1 MQGQANLSSISNS
14 DYTMKKI
21 LYFISICLLFASPIV
36 LYYTVKTVYLL
47 KNDQYKETIYGN
59 EIYHAIEKSKKK
71 TKYKKLILGDST
83 ANQFY
88 NCKEEDPDSA
98 YSLSCNQAIGM
109 IGQYI
114 LLNNYIKAGNRPD
127 TVYLVYTPFSFWD
140 NLDQVYTYHYFLKP
154 FYYDEY
160 KPLMSG
166 TVKEQIRKIPKYQL
180 CHIPYIQTTGWAP
193 NIKQEKRNYSFLSP
207 ISKEYLSKFD
217 SLSNK
222 YNFTFRI
229 IPTFVAEHWRDS
241 IKHFRHNEYA
251 DCCFKREISNFL
263 KSIPYLADS
272 CFVDE
277 VHLKTP
283 KLYQAIINQ
292 KLHLN

>member
-1 MQGQANLSSISNS
+1 MF
-14 DYTMKKI
+14 M
-21 LYFISICLLFASPIV
+21 LFASPIV
-36 LYYTVKTVYLL
+36 FYYTVKTIYLL
-47 KNDQYKETIYGN
+47 KDDLYKETIYGN
-59 EIYHAIEKSKKK
+59 EIYRAIEKSKKK

-114 LLNNYIKAGNRPD
+114 LLNNYLEAGNRPD
-127 TVYLVYTPFSFWD
+127 SVFLVYTPFSFWD

-160 KPLMSG
+160 KPLMSE
-166 TVKEQIRKIPKYQL
+166 TVMNQIRKIPKYWA

-193 NIKQEKRNYSFLSP
+193 NITEENRDYTFLSP
-207 ISKEYLSKFD
+207 ISKEYLSKID
-217 SLSNK
+217 SLCSCHAI
-222 YNFTFRI
+222 YFEI
-229 IPTFVAEHWRDS
+229 VPTFVAEHWRNT
-241 IKHFRHNEYA
+241 IMHFERSEFFGLSYHNKLDTYLNH
-251 DCCFKREISNFL
+251 IHFL
-263 KSIPYLADS
+263 EDS

-277 VHLKTP
+277 VHLNHP
-283 KLYQAIINQ
+283 LLYINTMNS
-292 KLHLN
+292 LLNVSNPQSK

>member
-1 MQGQANLSSISNS
+1 
-14 DYTMKKI
+14 MKRI
-21 LYFISICLLFASPIV
+21 LYFIGLFLLFVSPIV
-36 LYYTVKTVYLL
+36 IYYTAKAVWLL
-47 KNDQYKETIYGN
+47 KDDKYKTTIYGN
-59 EIYHAIEKSKKK
+59 EIYRAIEKSKKK

-109 IGQYI
+109 VGQFI
-114 LLNNYIKAGNRPD
+114 LLNNYLKAGNRPD
-127 TVYLVYTPFSFWD
+127 TIFLVYTPFSFWD

-160 KPLMSG
+160 KPLMTRS
-166 TVKEQIRKIPKYQL
+166 VIEQIKKIPKYQL

-193 NIKQEKRNYSFLSP
+193 YIKQEKRKYTFLSP
-207 ISKEYLSKFD
+207 ICKEYLSKID
-217 SLSNK
+217 SLSEKFDFAFN
-222 YNFTFRI
+222 I

-241 IKHFRHNEYA
+241 INHFKYNEFAECSYKEELSKYL
-251 DCCFKREISNFL
+251 DN
-263 KSIPYLADS
+263 IPYLADS
-272 CFVDE
+272 CFIDE

-283 KLYQAIINQ
+283 ELYKPIINQ
-292 KLHLN
+292 KLNLH